1 MPSETRSGDELG
13 AVCGHLMLCASTGG
27 AGTYTRSESRGLG
40 GLACRGGIDMG
51 TFQTDVDELERLGGV
66 LHGLAAE
73 AGALRVGSAA
83 GPFLS
88 VQGGILASVAEASS
102 ISGELVDEALVPA
115 LDERLGETGDV
126 MINVAKEFRTLDEQS
141 AADLAATF
149 TAATG
154 DWNPEEPV

>member
-1 MPSETRSGDELG
+1 
-13 AVCGHLMLCASTGG
+13 
-27 AGTYTRSESRGLG
+27 
-40 GLACRGGIDMG
+40 MG

-73 AGALRVGSAA
+73 AGALRVGPAA

-102 ISGELVDEALVPA
+102 ISGDLVDEALVPA

-126 MINVAKEFRTLDEQS
+126 MINVAKEFRTSDEQS

>member
-1 MPSETRSGDELG
+1 MSN
-13 AVCGHLMLCASTGG
+13 
-27 AGTYTRSESRGLG
+27 
-40 GLACRGGIDMG
+40 
-51 TFQTDVDELERLGGV
+51 FQADVDELLRLGGV

-73 AGALRVGSAA
+73 AAAMRVGPAA
-83 GPFLS
+83 GPYSS

-102 ISGELVDEALVPA
+102 ISGDLINGALVPA

-126 MINVAKEFRTLDEQS
+126 MINVAKQFRTVDEQS
-141 AADLAATF
+141 GANLASTF